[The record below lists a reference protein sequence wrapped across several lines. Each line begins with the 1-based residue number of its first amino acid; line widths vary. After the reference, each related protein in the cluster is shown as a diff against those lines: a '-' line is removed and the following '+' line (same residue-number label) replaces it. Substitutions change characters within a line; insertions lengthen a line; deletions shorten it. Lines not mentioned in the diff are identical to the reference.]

1 MVLKDPSIVSFEHRF
16 IDLIIDHHCRRRF
29 MVAAGDSGD
38 HMVSHHYQSVRLFKA
53 RRMQPLNHSRMHG
66 IIEGKINTV
75 RAS

>member
-1 MVLKDPSIVSFEHRF
+1 MVLTDLSIDLVEHRF
-16 IDLIIDHHCRRRF
+16 VDLFITEALRRRF
-29 MVAAGDSGD
+29 MVAAGDFGD